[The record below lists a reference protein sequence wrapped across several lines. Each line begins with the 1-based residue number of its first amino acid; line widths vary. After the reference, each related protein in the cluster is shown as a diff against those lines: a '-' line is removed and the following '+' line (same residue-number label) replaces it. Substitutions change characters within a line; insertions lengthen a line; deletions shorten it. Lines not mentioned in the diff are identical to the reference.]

1 MSLKRQ
7 HAGYVT
13 SHALQACKAW
23 DGFMQA
29 SLDARLPHG
38 LAEVTYPQ
46 HDRTPA
52 AVMNEDRKVA
62 ELQQQKDC
70 RQLAGLLAKLPCQ
83 LSIAT
88 LRRRASL
95 ERLTHPMSWRNPC
108 ANEQLRRGLRQVM
121 TACSGLQLS
130 LIA

>member
-13 SHALQACKAW
+13 SHALQAW

-29 SLDARLPHG
+29 FLDARLPHG
-38 LAEVTYPQ
+38 QAEVTYPQ

-52 AVMNEDRKVA
+52 VVMNEDRKVA

-70 RQLAGLLAKLPCQ
+70 RHLAGLLAKLPCQ

-88 LRRRASL
+88 IRRRASL
-95 ERLTHPMSWRNPC
+95 ECLTHPMNWRNPC
-108 ANEQLRRGLRQVM
+108 ANEQLRRGLPRLM